1 MHLQTEPRT
10 PSNPT
15 PTSASTST
23 QTATTT
29 SNQPPK
35 QKHLYFAYGSNLSPT
50 QMSTRCRK
58 NPTSS
63 TPLAIAFLPHW
74 RWLICQA
81 GYANV
86 LPPPDLRTGKQN
98 SQAAD
103 KVPISSPGLNG
114 VDGVYGILYEL
125 DPADER
131 VLDRF
136 EGVDYDAPRGW
147 KGGRGEEVVDISPR
161 IRPREQGLGS
171 YNKWFLGA
179 RVVKWLSGSESE
191 GDVLRVQHQ
200 VRDDTDVDAGDNTEE
215 EVDILVYVDE
225 NRIVVGPPKL
235 EYIGRMN
242 RAIKECAELGVDEG
256 WIGGGYEEV
265 YS

>member
-1 MHLQTEPRT
+1 
-10 PSNPT
+10 
-15 PTSASTST
+15 
-23 QTATTT
+23 
-29 SNQPPK
+29 
-35 QKHLYFAYGSNLSPT
+35 
-50 QMSTRCRK
+50 MSTRCRS

-86 LPPPDLRTGKQN
+86 LPPPGLRTGKQK

-103 KVPISSPGLNG
+103 EVPVSSPGWNG
-114 VDGVYGILYEL
+114 TDGVYGILYEL
-125 DPADER
+125 DPVDEGG
-131 VLDRF
+131 F
-136 EGVDYDAPRGW
+136 GW
-147 KGGRGEEVVDISPR
+147 GRRDWKAGKGRGGGEEGLDVSPG
-161 IRPREQGLGS
+161 IRPREQGLGA

-179 RVVKWLSGSESE
+179 RVVKWLAESE
-191 GDVLRVQHQ
+191 GHALRLRARHQ
-200 VRDDTDVDAGDNTEE
+200 VQNDADAGVEAGDNAGE
-215 EVDILVYVDE
+215 EVDVLVYVDE

-256 WIGGGYEEV
+256 WIGGVMRRFIPEE
-265 YS
+265 